1 MSERFTTLD
10 AITTDI
16 CMQLG
21 DDNMK
26 SYPRVARAVKK
37 AVDDIFNNLLPIV
50 KTEVFEVPDNRIIV
64 LPEGAGIVT
73 KVAVIDDKGEI
84 VLLYYD
90 SDIRRAVY
98 NKIKECDPQDIVKT
112 TEPVFFYNTWYQ
124 GTYYGE
130 MYCRTN
136 DPMRAGTYRYD
147 LESGTVELGNNGF
160 VKVGDEVM
168 IEYKD
173 QSDNRYIMIPSE
185 AATCVNARS
194 LYHYNFAA
202 NPRNAAYMF
211 EQFKIE
217 FRRLKALYVRKT
229 LEDFIRPFLR
239 GQHSGVK

>member
-1 MSERFTTLD
+1 MNRFTTLH

-21 DDNMK
+21 DDNLR

-50 KTEVFEVPDNRIIV
+50 KTELFEVPDNLVIT

-73 KVAVIDDKGEI
+73 KVAVMDHNGTYI
-84 VLLYYD
+84 LLYHD
-90 SDIRRAVY
+90 SKIRRTVY
-98 NKIKECDPQDIVKT
+98 NKLLECDPKDIVGNN
-112 TEPVFFYNTWYQ
+112 EPVVFYNTWYQ

-130 MYCRTN
+130 LYCTTN

-147 LESGTVELGNNGF
+147 LESGTVELGSNGF
-160 VKVGDEVM
+160 VKIGDEVM

-173 QSDNRYIMIPSE
+173 QSDERYIMIPSE
-185 AATCVNARS
+185 AASCVNARS
-194 LYHYNFAA
+194 LYHYNLAA
-202 NPRNAAYMF
+202 NPRSAAYMF

-217 FRRLKALYVRKT
+217 FKRLKSLYVQKT